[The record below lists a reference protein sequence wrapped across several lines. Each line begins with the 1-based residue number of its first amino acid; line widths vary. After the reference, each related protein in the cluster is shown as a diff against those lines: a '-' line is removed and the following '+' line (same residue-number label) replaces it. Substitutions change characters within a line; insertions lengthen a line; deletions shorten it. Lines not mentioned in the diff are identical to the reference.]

1 MLLHGIQTQG
11 AKTSMG
17 LSEYFTIQYTVSYSI
32 NQENWTIYQGNSTK
46 SSYVSTNI
54 WISLNLTDLKGPYC
68 VLFVAFYVFLPKV
81 LL

>member
-1 MLLHGIQTQG
+1 MFLHGIQTQG

-32 NQENWTIYQGNSTK
+32 DQENWNTYRGNSTK
-46 SSYVSTNI
+46 SSYVSTNV
-54 WISLNLTDLKGPYC
+54 WISLNITDLKAPYC
-68 VLFVAFYVFLPKV
+68 VLFVAFFFFLPEV